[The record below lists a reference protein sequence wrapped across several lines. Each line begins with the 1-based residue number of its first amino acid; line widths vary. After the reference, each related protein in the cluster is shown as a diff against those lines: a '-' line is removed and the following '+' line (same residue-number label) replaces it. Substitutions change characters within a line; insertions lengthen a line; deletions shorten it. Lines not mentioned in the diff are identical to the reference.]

1 MFNARFL
8 VDWIEFFKRFLILIF
23 LDLELE
29 GKYQTCDVVEG
40 DSVEDDELKTLSR
53 QVVESI
59 LMDLLTKM
67 PFKDDINR
75 DLKEMSNEGMHT

>member
-1 MFNARFL
+1 M
-8 VDWIEFFKRFLILIF
+8 
-23 LDLELE
+23 ELE

-75 DLKEMSNEGMHT
+75 DLKEMSDEGMHT

>member
-1 MFNARFL
+1 M
-8 VDWIEFFKRFLILIF
+8 IF

>member
-1 MFNARFL
+1 M
-8 VDWIEFFKRFLILIF
+8 
-23 LDLELE
+23 ELE

-75 DLKEMSNEGMHT
+75 DLKDMSNEGMHT